1 MILRLMI
8 NITFSMILFAW
19 FDYHI
24 LCVFS
29 ATQIRKDAVPDLF
42 QSDFGLHDKAELG
55 FYAGAIQEFF
65 EPWTMSLPCEP
76 GRLCLRLQMPVA
88 ARFHMRD

>member
-1 MILRLMI
+1 MCLML
-8 NITFSMILFAW
+8 NITFSMILCILL
-19 FDYHI
+19 DYHI
-24 LCVFS
+24 LCLFPAV
-29 ATQIRKDAVPDLF
+29 QIRFLAVPDLF

>member
-1 MILRLMI
+1 ML
-8 NITFSMILFAW
+8 NITFSMILCFW
-19 FDYHI
+19 FNYHI
-24 LCVFS
+24 LCAFP
-29 ATQIRKDAVPDLF
+29 AAQIRFLAVPDLF

>member
-29 ATQIRKDAVPDLF
+29 ATQIRKDAVPDL
-42 QSDFGLHDKAELG
+42 
-55 FYAGAIQEFF
+55 IQ
-65 EPWTMSLPCEP
+65 P
-76 GRLCLRLQMPVA
+76 RRRA
-88 ARFHMRD
+88 AAQKHKM